1 MVGVMLFGILWLEIF
16 LFLKLK
22 NLNLF
27 VYILLYFIDN
37 KIYKIIKK
45 KKEKGKRWGNLN
57 EFLGFLWNLVFL
69 RKKVFKV

>member
-45 KKEKGKRWGNLN
+45 KK
-57 EFLGFLWNLVFL
+57 
-69 RKKVFKV
+69 KKKERGEEI